1 MQNVRMK
8 AVFYKILLQK
18 PVFAFKIRMI
28 ATTTSN
34 IAGETMGPLSGLKV
48 VDLTHVMAGPTCTL
62 MLADMGAEVIK
73 IEKIPAGDDTR
84 YMIPPKIGD
93 EAASFLMMNRNKKGI
108 ALDLKKPGGAKVL
121 RRLIASADVL
131 VENFGP
137 DVMDRLGFS
146 YAAIAKDHPAL
157 IYCSLSGFGR
167 TGPYKHRRGFDLVAQ
182 AMSGI
187 RGLPGEKPDGPPG
200 KCGAPLSDITAGIL
214 AALGILAAYT
224 HRLKT
229 GEGQWVETSLFEA
242 ALVQTY
248 WQAAIA
254 LATGVAPKA
263 MGSAHP
269 LNAPYQA
276 FEASDK
282 WIVVGG
288 ANQKHWM
295 RTLEV
300 LGASELASDR
310 RFKTG
315 GDRMAHLKELEGLL
329 SARFRTQPAAYWLS
343 ALEEV
348 GVPCGPVNNMLQA
361 LTDPQTIARE
371 MVVEVEHSTLGK
383 AKTVGLPIKFSQ
395 TPGKVR
401 SGAPLY
407 AEHTS
412 AILSAYGFGAD
423 EIAALQKEGAV
434 AVASVVRDEVS

>member
-1 MQNVRMK
+1 
-8 AVFYKILLQK
+8 
-18 PVFAFKIRMI
+18 
-28 ATTTSN
+28 
-34 IAGETMGPLSGLKV
+34 MGPLTGLKV

-84 YMIPPKIGD
+84 YMLPPKVGT

-108 ALDLKKPGGAKVL
+108 ALDLKTAGGARGL
-121 RRLIASADVL
+121 RRLIGSAGWVVGDS
-131 VENFGP
+131 GP
-137 DVMDRLGFS
+137 GVMDRLGFG
-146 YAAIAKDHPAL
+146 YAEIARDHPAL

-187 RGLPGEKPDGPPG
+187 MSFTGEKPDGPPV

-229 GEGQWVETSLFEA
+229 GKGQWVETSLFEA

-276 FEASDK
+276 FEAADK

-288 ANQKHWM
+288 ANRKHWLLM
-295 RTLEV
+295 LEAI
-300 LGASELASDR
+300 GAPELADDERFSD
-310 RFKTG
+310 G
-315 GDRMAHLKELEGLL
+315 PARMAHLGDLAAEL
-329 SARFRTQPAAYWLS
+329 SKRFRTRGSAHWLE
-343 ALEEV
+343 ALDGK
-348 GVPCGPVNNMLQA
+348 GVPCGPVLDTLQA
-361 LTDPQTIARE
+361 LADPQTAARE
-371 MVVEVEHSTLGK
+371 MVVEVEHATLGPV
-383 AKTVGLPIKFSQ
+383 KTIGLPVKFSG

-401 SGAPLY
+401 TGAPVLGQHTEEILR
-407 AEHTS
+407 EH
-412 AILSAYGFGAD
+412 G
-423 EIAALQKEGAV
+423 
-434 AVASVVRDEVS
+434 

>member
-1 MQNVRMK
+1 
-8 AVFYKILLQK
+8 
-18 PVFAFKIRMI
+18 
-28 ATTTSN
+28 
-34 IAGETMGPLSGLKV
+34 MGPLAGLKV
-48 VDLTHVMAGPTCTL
+48 IDLTHVMAGPTCTL

-84 YMIPPKIGD
+84 YMVPPRIGS

-108 ALDLKKPGGAKVL
+108 ALDLKSAGGAEVL
-121 RRLIASADVL
+121 RRMIASADVL

-137 DVMDRLGFS
+137 GVMDRLGFGYPDAS
-146 YAAIAKDHPAL
+146 RDNPRL

-187 RGLPGEKPDGPPG
+187 MSFTGEKPDGPPV
-200 KCGAPLSDITAGIL
+200 KCGAPLSDITAGLL
-214 AALGILAAYT
+214 AAMGILAAYA

-229 GEGQWVETSLFEA
+229 GQGQWVETSLFEA

-248 WQAAIA
+248 WQSAIA

-288 ANQKHWM
+288 ANQKHWL

-300 LGASELASDR
+300 LGATELARDP
-310 RFKTG
+310 RFATG
-315 GDRMAHLKELEGLL
+315 ADRMGHLKELEVLL
-329 SARFRTQPAAYWLS
+329 SERFKTQTAAHWLS

-348 GVPCGPVNNMLQA
+348 GVPCGPVNDMLQA
-361 LTDPQTIARE
+361 LADPQTIARE
-371 MVVEVEHSTLGK
+371 MVTEVEHSTLGK
-383 AKTVGLPIKFSQ
+383 VKTLGLPIKFSE

-401 SGAPLY
+401 TGAPLY
-407 AEHTS
+407 GEHT
-412 AILSAYGFGAD
+412 AEVLGAYGFDAG
-423 EIAALQKEGAV
+423 EIAALQRQGAV
-434 AVASVVRDEVS
+434 VTASLVHDGAA

>member
-1 MQNVRMK
+1 
-8 AVFYKILLQK
+8 
-18 PVFAFKIRMI
+18 
-28 ATTTSN
+28 
-34 IAGETMGPLSGLKV
+34 MGPLAGLKV

-62 MLADMGAEVIK
+62 MLADMGADVIK

-84 YMIPPKIGD
+84 YSVPPKIGD
-93 EAASFLMMNRNKKGI
+93 EAAAFLMMNRNKRGI
-108 ALDLKKPGGAKVL
+108 ALDLKTPGGAEVL
-121 RRLIASADVL
+121 RRLIKSADVL
-131 VENFGP
+131 VENFAPGA
-137 DVMDRLGFS
+137 MERLGFG
-146 YAAIAKDHPAL
+146 YEELRKDNPGL

-167 TGPYKHRRGFDLVAQ
+167 TGPYKDRRGFDLVAQ

-187 RGLPGEKPDGPPG
+187 MTFTGESPDGPPV

-214 AALGILAAYT
+214 AALGIVAAYSN
-224 HRLKT
+224 RLKT

-288 ANQKHWM
+288 ANQRNWQ

-300 LGASELASDR
+300 LGAPELAADP

-315 GDRMAHLKELEGLL
+315 SDRMAHLKELEAEL
-329 SARFRTQPAAYWLS
+329 SQRFRTKPAAHWLS
-343 ALEEV
+343 ALDEA
-348 GVPCGPVNNMLQA
+348 GVPCGPVQNMLQA
-361 LTDPQTIARE
+361 LDDPQTIARE

-383 AKTVGLPIKFSQ
+383 VKTMGLPIKFSR
-395 TPGKVR
+395 TPGGVR
-401 SGAPLY
+401 TGAPVY
-407 AEHTS
+407 GQHTGGV
-412 AILSAYGFGAD
+412 LSDYGFSAE
-423 EIAALQKEGAV
+423 EIARLQSDGAV
-434 AVASVVRDEVS
+434 A

>member
-1 MQNVRMK
+1 
-8 AVFYKILLQK
+8 
-18 PVFAFKIRMI
+18 
-28 ATTTSN
+28 
-34 IAGETMGPLSGLKV
+34 MGPLTGLKV

-84 YMIPPKIGD
+84 YMLPPKIGD
-93 EAASFLMMNRNKKGI
+93 QAASFLMMNRNKRGI
-108 ALDLKKPGGAKVL
+108 ALDLKTPGGAKVL
-121 RRLIASADVL
+121 RRMIGSADVL

-137 DVMDRLGFS
+137 GVMDRLGFG
-146 YAAIAKDHPAL
+146 YAEIARDHPAL

-187 RGLPGEKPDGPPG
+187 MSFTGEKSDGPPV

-229 GEGQWVETSLFEA
+229 GKGQWVETSLCEG

-288 ANQKHWM
+288 ANQKHWL

-300 LGASELASDR
+300 LGATELARDP
-310 RFKTG
+310 RFETG
-315 GDRMAHLKELEGLL
+315 GDRMGHLKELEALL
-329 SARFRTQPAAYWLS
+329 TARFLPRPAAYWLD

-348 GVPCGPVNNMLQA
+348 GVPCGPVNDMLQA
-361 LTDPQTIARE
+361 LADPQTIARE
-371 MVVEVEHSTLGK
+371 MVVEVEHSSLGSV
-383 AKTVGLPIKFSQ
+383 KTMGLPIKFSA

-401 SGAPLY
+401 SGAPRY
-407 AEHTS
+407 GEHTG
-412 AILSAYGFGAD
+412 AILSAYGFDAD
-423 EIAALQKEGAV
+423 EIAALQQEGAI
-434 AVASVVRDEVS
+434 AAAGPIKDEVS